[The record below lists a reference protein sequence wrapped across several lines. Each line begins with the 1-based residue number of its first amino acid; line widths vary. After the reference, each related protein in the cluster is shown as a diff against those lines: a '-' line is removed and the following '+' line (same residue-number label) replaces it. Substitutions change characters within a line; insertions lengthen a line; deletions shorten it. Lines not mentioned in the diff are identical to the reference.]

1 MEANLIQ
8 IKDLGAQLDGHPA
21 IEITISNAQATVTLF
36 SFGATLQSF
45 KIDHPG
51 FEKRDVVL
59 GYSDLG
65 SYKQLFEQN
74 QSAYFGA
81 IVGPIAGRVT
91 EATIPWKGAIFEF
104 EPNVGKHLL
113 HGGKRN
119 FSNVNWQL
127 LSYEEKP
134 YPSVTLCVETKRASI
149 ELPGN
154 LRCEVSFTLKES
166 ELQITIKS
174 IALNDTIA
182 NPTQHSYF
190 NPYGHNGSILDC
202 EIKMEANSFLELDQ
216 NKIPTGKSISPPD
229 LSQNQSIHINQ
240 LAFFPEIDHAFLL
253 TNRKQ
258 QVILRAPDGFQL
270 SFQTNQPY
278 MQVYIGGESLVL
290 GKENVA
296 YHSHSGICLEQQ
308 AEPNAPNQENFSDI
322 YLEKG
327 QQKTNYLLIDF
338 QQNA

>member
-1 MEANLIQ
+1 MVEIYNALVE
-8 IKDLGAQLDGHPA
+8 LD
-21 IEITISNAQATVTLF
+21 QAPVLEF
-36 SFGATLQSF
+36 SLHNEKARVVLSSFGATLQSF
-45 KIDHPG
+45 EIDHPG

-65 SYKQLFEQN
+65 SYQQLFEQN

-81 IVGPIAGRVT
+81 IVGPIAGRIT
-91 EATIPWKGAIFEF
+91 EATIPWKGALFEF
-104 EPNVGKHLL
+104 EPNEGRHLL

-134 YPSVTLCVETKRASI
+134 CPSVTLCLETKNAGIS
-149 ELPGN
+149 LPGN
-154 LRCEVSFTLKES
+154 LRCEVRYTLQENA
-166 ELQITIKS
+166 LLIDITS
-174 IALNDTIA
+174 IALEDTIA

-190 NPYGHNGSILDC
+190 NPSGHNGSILNS

-216 NKIPTGKSISPPD
+216 NKIPTGRSISPSG
-229 LSQNQSIHINQ
+229 LSQNQSIHLNE
-240 LAFFPEIDHAFLL
+240 LAFFPEIDHAFRIKN
-253 TNRKQ
+253 TKP

-278 MQVYIGGESLVL
+278 IQVYIGGESLVQ

-296 YHSHSGICLEQQ
+296 YHNHCGICLEQQ

-322 YLEKG
+322 YMTKG
-327 QQKTNYLLIDF
+327 QLKTNSISINF
-338 QQNA
+338 EQSK

>member
-1 MEANLIQ
+1 M
-8 IKDLGAQLDGHPA
+8 
-21 IEITISNAQATVTLF
+21 IEIYNARVELDNAPVLEF
-36 SFGATLQSF
+36 SLHNEKARVVLCSYGATLQSF
-45 KIDHPG
+45 EIKYPG

-59 GYSDLG
+59 GYSDWQV
-65 SYKQLFEQN
+65 YAQLFTLQ

-81 IVGPIAGRVT
+81 IVGPIAGRIT

-104 EPNVGKHLL
+104 EPNEGRHLL

-134 YPSVTLCVETKRASI
+134 FPSVTLWIETKSAGI

-154 LRCEVSFTLKES
+154 LRCEVRYTLQENA
-166 ELQITIKS
+166 LLIDIKS
-174 IALNDTIA
+174 FALEDTIA

-190 NPYGHNGSILDC
+190 NPNGHQGSILDSDISV
-202 EIKMEANSFLELDQ
+202 ESNTYLELDHD
-216 NKIPTGKSISPPD
+216 KLPTGKLVRCSELPD
-229 LSQNQSIHINQ
+229 QKGIKINQ
-240 LAFFPEIDHAFLL
+240 LTDFPKIDHAFLL
-253 TNRKQ
+253 NEAKQ
-258 QVILRAPDGFQL
+258 QVLLRAPDGFRL
-270 SFQTNQPY
+270 SFQTNQPH
-278 MQVYIGGESLVL
+278 MQVYIGGESLVR

-322 YLEKG
+322 YMTKG
-327 QQKTNYLLIDF
+327 EMKTNSISINF
-338 QQNA
+338 EQSK